1 MYSPAAL
8 PSRTRAAPAKKRML
22 SEHTGIS
29 SRAYESGLPT
39 LVDSSF
45 ASSSACSSI
54 RSASWSRISARSPG
68 VVSSHSGS
76 AFFAASTARSTSFA
90 VERGTSAIVSPV
102 DGLRTS
108 IVSPSSDSTHSPPM
122 KFLWCDT
129 VTLISLLPFARSSLH
144 PGLCELGPSR
154 VRDHRLPDHARVARQ
169 ALRDHDRHEGQDDD
183 DERHDVHDRE
193 LLPLAQVVEDEDRQ
207 RRLGAGGERRDD

>member
-8 PSRTRAAPAKKRML
+8 PSSTRAAPAKKRML

-29 SRAYESGLPT
+29 SRAYEGGLPT
-39 LVDSSF
+39 FVDSSF
-45 ASSSACSSI
+45 ASSSAFSSI
-54 RSASWSRISARSPG
+54 RSASFSSSSCRSAG

-76 AFFAASTARSTSFA
+76 AFLAASTARPTSSA
-90 VERGTSAIVSPV
+90 VELGTSAIVSPV
-102 DGLRTS
+102 AGLRTS
-108 IVSPSSDSTHSPPM
+108 IVPPSSESTHSPPT

-144 PGLCELGPSR
+144 PRLCELSPSR

-169 ALRDHDRHEGQDDD
+169 ALRDHDR
-183 DERHDVHDRE
+183 DER
-193 LLPLAQVVEDEDRQ
+193 Q
-207 RRLGAGGERRDD
+207 